1 MNTDEILDKLE
12 EMFPNAHCELV
23 HRDPFELA
31 VAVALSAQTTDVSVN
46 KVTPKLFERFPDSKS
61 MANADVK
68 DLESCIKTLGLYRNK
83 AKSIKGLATVLQ
95 EEFNGV
101 VPDNMDD
108 LLKLPGVGR
117 KTANVILSVA
127 YNVPAMVVDTHVER
141 VSKRLGLAFKN
152 DDVYKV
158 EKKLNKKIKIER
170 WNSAHHLFIFFGR
183 YKCKSLNPN
192 CEGYPFID
200 FCKYY
205 KQKKS

>member
-101 VPDNMDD
+101 VPDSMDD
-108 LLKLPGVGR
+108 LLKLPCFV
-117 KTANVILSVA
+117 
-127 YNVPAMVVDTHVER
+127 
-141 VSKRLGLAFKN
+141 
-152 DDVYKV
+152 
-158 EKKLNKKIKIER
+158 
-170 WNSAHHLFIFFGR
+170 
-183 YKCKSLNPN
+183 
-192 CEGYPFID
+192 
-200 FCKYY
+200 
-205 KQKKS
+205 